1 MKVIKL
7 GGSLLD
13 DQKRRAAALNSIV
26 ATWRT
31 GEPVVLV
38 HGGGKRAVV
47 VSVID
52 NLQKGAAS
60 QAVQN
65 FNRMCGFAETEA
77 LQ

>member
-1 MKVIKL
+1 MCSSDLRLPQL
-7 GGSLLD
+7 GSHRTLAGTPHAEIGFTLL
-13 DQKRRAAALNSIV
+13 N
-26 ATWRT
+26 
-31 GEPVVLV
+31 
-38 HGGGKRAVV
+38 GGKRAVV

-77 LQ
+77 LA

>member
-1 MKVIKL
+1 MKVMKL

-13 DQKRRAAALNSIV
+13 DAARRAEILRAIAAQWN
-26 ATWRT
+26 R
-31 GEPVVLV
+31 GEQIVLV

-77 LQ
+77 LA